1 MAAAAREAMAAA
13 AAMAGRG
20 GAGGKGGGNGGGRAA
35 ANPAWCGMRRR
46 WRGTGR
52 GRSRCREWRPARA
65 ACTHSPSST
74 MTFILVADLRW
85 KVGARG
91 EVSERGWRRMLRQG
105 NAHRG
110 RAARQLSAPQP
121 GKQTLPTGNHFCA
134 RHGGGQS
141 QGLCRAAKAEGVLR
155 PEPMAGAS
163 DARPLFAQT
172 AVHRSMPGGC
182 IEQMPNKTCSRG
194 TRGLSDVGSARG
206 ACAAAAALRGH
217 ARVVQARVR
226 RGVPSGWGALASQE
240 EPPSKFSNGRA
251 KCRFKRRGEGYCSRT
266 PGTNRK
272 AVGLE
277 TCRVNPSHTNLLH
290 HLSQKLSLLLV
301 LLVHSVCGG
310 AIHVNKL
317 PRPSSHYYRP

>member
-1 MAAAAREAMAAA
+1 MA
-13 AAMAGRG
+13 
-20 GAGGKGGGNGGGRAA
+20 AA

-46 WRGTGR
+46 CRGTAR
-52 GRSRCREWRPARA
+52 GRSRCRGWRPARA

-226 RGVPSGWGALASQE
+226 RGVPPQAGAHS
-240 EPPSKFSNGRA
+240 PPEK
-251 KCRFKRRGEGYCSRT
+251 
-266 PGTNRK
+266 
-272 AVGLE
+272 
-277 TCRVNPSHTNLLH
+277 
-290 HLSQKLSLLLV
+290 SLLRNFLTEELGV
-301 LLVHSVCGG
+301 GSNAGGRVIAQELRNKSQSCWFGNLQGQPESHQPFTSFKPDTAPFFLCCLYSVCG
-310 AIHVNKL
+310 A
-317 PRPSSHYYRP
+317 PYT

>member
-1 MAAAAREAMAAA
+1 ME
-13 AAMAGRG
+13 
-20 GAGGKGGGNGGGRAA
+20 GACPGRATPT
-35 ANPAWCGMRRR
+35 N
-46 WRGTGR
+46 WR
-52 GRSRCREWRPARA
+52 C
-65 ACTHSPSST
+65 
-74 MTFILVADLRW
+74 
-85 KVGARG
+85 
-91 EVSERGWRRMLRQG
+91 
-105 NAHRG
+105 G
-110 RAARQLSAPQP
+110 RAARQLVRRTRGTRKPCQVGTTFA
-121 GKQTLPTGNHFCA
+121 LATGGDRA
-134 RHGGGQS
+134 RGCGGCKGR
-141 QGLCRAAKAEGVLR
+141 GGAA
-155 PEPMAGAS
+155 AGAYGRRMRCAATFRTNLGAEVHATWLRA
-163 DARPLFAQT
+163 DAEQNLFT
-172 AVHRSMPGGC
+172 
-182 IEQMPNKTCSRG
+182 RG